1 MITDYSAIPAPAR
14 RDSGFGPLGWVL
26 LAFVALG
33 LFAGGCGKPTETVRD
48 NRRLLDAVLT
58 AVTIRNLDELAKDK
72 KLLDARKEA
81 GHLSAES
88 HSTIQRAIDLAQAK
102 DWTTAERELYDFRGR
117 VPFPK

>member
-1 MITDYSAIPAPAR
+1 MITDCAEYSTRAK
-14 RDSGFGPLGWVL
+14 RDLRFGLFGRGS
-26 LAFVALG
+26 LAFAALL
-33 LFAGGCGKPTETVRD
+33 LFVTGCGKPTEAVRD
-48 NRRLLDAVLT
+48 NRRLLDAILT

-88 HSTIQRAIDLAQAK
+88 HATIQRAIELAEAK
-102 DWTTAERELYDFRGR
+102 DWVAAERELYDFRGR